1 MCALW
6 PVRGSRALGTMSW
19 GFGFVL
25 NELPFVAFYFLFA
38 STMLALGQGDLDSPG
53 GWVAFGVA
61 VLATVGLGVVTWR
74 GLRAGAAVNRAL
86 SDGLSVRSR
95 RLRIPLARILFAPV
109 FVRRRDVERVAN
121 IRYADAGKRNLLDVY
136 RHRSHPSGGPTLI
149 HLHGGRFVRGRK
161 NREALPL
168 IYRLAS
174 KGWVCI
180 SANYRLSPEATFPD
194 HLIDVKKVMPGC
206 GNTARNTAP
215 TRLRCSWQGAP
226 RAVTLLRWPHLR
238 PNDPQFQRGF
248 ERADTSVAA
257 AISLYGYYGPVDP
270 KGGPSSSPSAY
281 VGVDAPPFFIAHG
294 DHDTYVPVERARAF
308 AEQLRRTSSSPV
320 VYAELPGAQHTFDL
334 FHSIRFE
341 LVVDAIETFASWVNS
356 RERAG
361 FAGVDNPSDAQEL
374 EPG

>member
-1 MCALW
+1 MPVGYLVAAVLVGWCTVCALW

-86 SDGLSVRSR
+86 SDALGVRSR

-194 HLIDVKKVMPGC
+194 HLIDVKKVIAWVRQHG
-206 GNTARNTAP
+206 
-215 TRLRCSWQGAP
+215 QEYGADP
-226 RAVTLLRWPHLR
+226 SQVFVAGSSAGGHLASLAALTPDDR
-238 PNDPQFQRGF
+238 QFQRGF

-341 LVVDAIETFASWVNS
+341 LLVDAIETFASWVNS
-356 RERAG
+356 RD
-361 FAGVDNPSDAQEL
+361 V
-374 EPG
+374 